1 MGKKYDLA
9 VVTGTY
15 QKDGETKKRY
25 ENIGVVMENDNGMYM
40 LLKKTFNPAGIQDG
54 KESIIVSMFEPK
66 PRSNQGA
73 YEQRAPTQQ
82 QQNAPAMA
90 ADDFDDDI
98 LF

>member
-15 QKDGETKKRY
+15 EKDGETKKRY

-54 KESIIVSMFEPK
+54 KESIIVSMFEP
-66 PRSNQGA
+66 RNNQG
-73 YEQRAPTQQ
+73 QQ
-82 QQNAPAMA
+82 QSRPAQQGRSPA
-90 ADDFDDDI
+90 QADDGQGFDDEI
-98 LF
+98 PF